1 MHDTSTISGPR
12 RLALIAALATVALLA
27 GCALGP
33 RLVRTEV
40 TNFNE
45 WTALPA
51 DRTYTFARTLEFQNS
66 LEVRSYEDLVRDEL
80 ALQGFRLVAE
90 PAQANLLVTLRPS
103 VTTTQL
109 RVRDSWGYD
118 PFSGP
123 FGGYGFYGRRFG
135 SWYDPYWSSFDHFNS
150 YAVDIAHRR
159 FELDIDSRTMAGKR
173 YYEGRVE
180 SVSDAPS
187 LGAIAPY
194 LVRALF
200 VDFPGGNGQTRR
212 VDVPMARP

>member
-1 MHDTSTISGPR
+1 MHKTSTPSGAR
-12 RLALIAALATVALLA
+12 RVAMAAAMTALVLLA

-45 WTALPA
+45 WAALPA

-80 ALQGFRLVAE
+80 TRQGFRLVAG

-123 FGGYGFYGRRFG
+123 FGGSGFYGRRFG
-135 SWYDPYWSSFDHFNS
+135 GWYDPFWSSFDNFNA
-150 YAVDIAHRR
+150 YTVDVAHRR
-159 FELDIDSRTMAGKR
+159 LELDIDSRTVAGKR

-180 SVSDAPS
+180 SVSEAPS
-187 LGAIAPY
+187 LAAIAPY

-200 VDFPGGNGQTRR
+200 VEFPGGNGQTRR
-212 VDVPMARP
+212 VDVPVARP